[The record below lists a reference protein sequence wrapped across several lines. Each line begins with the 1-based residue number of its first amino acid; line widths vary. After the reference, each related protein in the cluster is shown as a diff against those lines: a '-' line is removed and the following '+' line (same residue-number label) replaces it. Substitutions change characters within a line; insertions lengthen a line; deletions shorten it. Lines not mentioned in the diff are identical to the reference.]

1 MVVSNNVA
9 PVTAP
14 HPAPTTANMAT
25 ENMDMDVDYS
35 ADQEEIARLQ
45 AEAERFDAQTNGTS
59 DAFDSMTGME
69 EAAEEGEIDENT
81 PETTKIYLQG
91 VDR

>member
-9 PVTAP
+9 SVTAP

-45 AEAERFDAQTNGTS
+45 AEAERFDAVCHPS
-59 DAFDSMTGME
+59 
-69 EAAEEGEIDENT
+69 
-81 PETTKIYLQG
+81 KH
-91 VDR
+91 

>member
-14 HPAPTTANMAT
+14 HSAPATTTMAT

-45 AEAERFDAQTNGTS
+45 AEAERFDAVWHASN
-59 DAFDSMTGME
+59 
-69 EAAEEGEIDENT
+69 
-81 PETTKIYLQG
+81 Y
-91 VDR
+91 

>member
-9 PVTAP
+9 PVTTP
-14 HPAPTTANMAT
+14 HPAPTTTTMAA

-45 AEAERFDAQTNGTS
+45 AEAERFDAVGTHRNIQLCPNP
-59 DAFDSMTGME
+59 T
-69 EAAEEGEIDENT
+69 
-81 PETTKIYLQG
+81 
-91 VDR
+91 